1 MGLGTRIG
9 IGRPGRHTESE
20 AVGAAERER
29 RSDLWH
35 ADSRR
40 LRNGL
45 ISLAIFFGLLAALL
59 TGVPGLK
66 AAARR
71 IEHAN
76 PTWIA
81 IGVGCEVLSCLSYV
95 LLFGRVF
102 ARLRGRAA
110 TLLSLSELA
119 MNSVVSAGGLGGF
132 ALGAWVLR
140 NAGASL
146 RRIAERSLV
155 MFLITSA
162 VNVGAVAV
170 LGFLM
175 GFGLIGGTTNPL
187 LTLLPAAAAV
197 LAFAGTVGV
206 GVWARR
212 LLDRPR
218 AEGRLGTALC
228 AISEGVFDTLDLL
241 LSFDLR
247 AAGGALGY
255 WLFDNL
261 VLLFAFYAYGLHP
274 NLAVVGLGYL
284 IGMLANSLPIP
295 GGFGA
300 VEGGLV
306 GMLIA
311 YGLHPASLVVA
322 AVLSYRAIA
331 LWVPSVIGTVAFWE
345 LRGELSKELLRPQ
358 PSQATG

>member
-9 IGRPGRHTESE
+9 RSRRQGGGQR
-20 AVGAAERER
+20 VGQAERER
-29 RSDLWH
+29 RTDLWRD
-35 ADSRR
+35 DSRR

-45 ISLAIFFGLLAALL
+45 LSLAIFFGLIAALL

-66 AAARR
+66 SAARR

-76 PTWIA
+76 GAWIA
-81 IGVGCEVLSCLSYV
+81 LGVLCELLSCFSYV

-102 ARLRGRAA
+102 ARLRARVAV
-110 TLLSLSELA
+110 LLSLSELA

-140 NAGASL
+140 NAGAPL

-155 MFLITSA
+155 IFLLTSA
-162 VNVGAVAV
+162 INVGAVAV
-170 LGFLM
+170 IGLLM
-175 GFGLIGGTTNPL
+175 GVGLIGGTSEPL
-187 LTLLPAAAAV
+187 LTLLPAAAAL
-197 LAFAGTVGV
+197 LAFVGTIGI
-206 GVWARR
+206 GFWARR
-212 LLDRPR
+212 FALAPR
-218 AEGRLGTALC
+218 SGRLVSALW
-228 AISEGVFDTLDLL
+228 AVGEGVFDTLRLL

-274 NLAVVGLGYL
+274 NLGVVALGYL

-311 YGLHPASLVVA
+311 YGLRPTSLVVA

-331 LWVPSVIGTVAFWE
+331 LWVPSVIGTAAFWGI
-345 LRGELSKELLRPQ
+345 RGELSRELVVAPAPER
-358 PSQATG
+358 AAN